1 MYYLYFIYN
10 QVNNKLYVGITN
22 NTKIRWGRHKS
33 ISQSKKLRKQAIHYA
48 IYKYGI
54 ESFIFKQVEIL
65 DNFKTAVVREIE
77 WIDFLKKEGYQL
89 YNETNGGEGSLG
101 IQKFGSDNPNFG
113 KNMKNY
119 VKEKLLTS
127 RRKLNDQQIKEIN
140 ELCSSGNYS
149 QTQLSKR
156 FNVSLTQ
163 IHRIVNGKSWGNKDH
178 DTILT
183 KKNLTK
189 DEVIQ
194 IREMYLSGNYL
205 QKEIADKF
213 NISPNHVSRI
223 ILGKKWK
230 II

>member
-10 QVNNKLYVGITN
+10 KTNNKLYVGITN
-22 NTKIRWGRHKS
+22 NLKNRWNRHKS
-33 ISQSKKLRKQAIHYA
+33 ISQSKKLRKQAIHHA

-54 ESFIFKQVEIL
+54 ESFIFKQVETL
-65 DNFKTAVVREIE
+65 NNFKSANHREIE

-101 IQKFGSDNPNFG
+101 IQKFGTDNPNFG
-113 KNMKNY
+113 KIIKPH
-119 VKEKLLTS
+119 VKDQLIKS
-127 RRKLNDQQIKEIN
+127 RRKLNDQQIKQIID
-140 ELCSSGNYS
+140 LYSSKNYS
-149 QTQLSKR
+149 QSQLSKQ

-178 DTILT
+178 NTILT

-194 IREMYLSGNYL
+194 IREMYLSGKYL

-230 II
+230 SV